1 MQFWELFL
9 WQFQQALLQN
19 RVKYVGIVVHLH
31 FGACKMKFGKLLGF
45 DNFQSLKY
53 RHLKFKSIK
62 KYPMKLLV
70 FTHLFP
76 IQRFGYY
83 WTYHLYILFRDGIIF
98 WLHFFSTIHCEPFW
112 LLKHPFL
119 NDSKTCQICSS
130 TRKNYSIYHKN
141 V

>member
-70 FTHLFP
+70 FTHLL
-76 IQRFGYY
+76 ISHSEIRV
-83 WTYHLYILFRDGIIF
+83 LLNLSLILFRDGKIF

-130 TRKNYSIYHKN
+130 TQKNYSIHIP
-141 V
+141 